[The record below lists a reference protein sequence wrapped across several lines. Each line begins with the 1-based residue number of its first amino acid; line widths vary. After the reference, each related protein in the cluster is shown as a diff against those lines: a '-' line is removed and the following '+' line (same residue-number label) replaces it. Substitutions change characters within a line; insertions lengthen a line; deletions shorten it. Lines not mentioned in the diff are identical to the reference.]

1 MRIWPKLGTLTLDFI
16 SKNCPSLFQ
25 GLGYL
30 GPPVDFDLDPNV
42 KPCHAPIHRQPVS
55 KLNAIKAAL
64 DNYEAT
70 GQLVRVSQPTDWIS
84 NMVIREREPTPTK
97 PGKIRICL
105 DPSQTV
111 NKAIRRLKYIIPTLE
126 ENLHKLH
133 GLKYM
138 SVIDVKEA
146 FQNIPLTLRSPLM
159 TTMFTPWGRYRWT
172 RLPFGISSA
181 SEEWQRRI
189 HMVLE
194 GLNVISIADDILIPG
209 CGATDTDARIDH
221 DRNLIAVLERFEQ
234 HHVKLNVN
242 KMKFLVRKA
251 TFMGH
256 VITTD
261 GLQPNPVTVQ
271 AIDRFR
277 LWSRSNTPAAQQT
290 TW

>member
-1 MRIWPKLGTLTLDFI
+1 MTGPETSQESVAGPPPAPPNTLMRIWPKLGTLTLDFI

-55 KLNAIKAAL
+55 KLNAIKEAL

-70 GQLVRVSQPTDWIS
+70 SQLVRVSQPTDWIS

-111 NKAIRRLKYIIPTLE
+111 NKAIRRPKYIIPTLE

-138 SVIDVKEA
+138 SVIDV
-146 FQNIPLTLRSPLM
+146 
-159 TTMFTPWGRYRWT
+159 
-172 RLPFGISSA
+172 
-181 SEEWQRRI
+181 

-234 HHVKLNVN
+234 HPSVKLNVN

-271 AIDRFR
+271 AIVAMPTPTDKQGIPQIP
-277 LWSRSNTPAAQQT
+277 RSY
-290 TW
+290 